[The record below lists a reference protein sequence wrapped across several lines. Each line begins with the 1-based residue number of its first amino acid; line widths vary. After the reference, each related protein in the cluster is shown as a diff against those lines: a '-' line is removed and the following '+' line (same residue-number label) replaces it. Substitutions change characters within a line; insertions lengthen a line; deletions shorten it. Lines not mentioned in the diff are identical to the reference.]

1 MKDLEIQEQAEKM
14 YPEYPTEP
22 KGETRYNKDINCFKK
37 RKAFIAGAKWMQE
50 QDGWIEIK
58 SKDDLPKNEN
68 YGLYHVI
75 TKEVKYC
82 DEPQNQGI
90 EEYWVKDAQKDKWWL
105 DNVIW
110 YQPIIKPSQPKTK

>member
-1 MKDLEIQEQAEKM
+1 MTDLEIQEQAEKASIGS
-14 YPEYPTEP
+14 EHEIDFSN
-22 KGETRYNKDINCFKK
+22 G
-37 RKAFIAGAKWMQE
+37 FIECAKWMQE
-50 QDGWIEIK
+50 QDDWIEIK

-90 EEYWVKDAQKDKWWL
+90 EEYWGKDAQKDKWWL

-110 YQPIIKPSQPKTK
+110 YQPIIKPSPPKTK